1 MINRGFI
8 ILGEL
13 EKIFY
18 MFLIVLI
25 VKSLAK
31 VEWVLKKVSKS
42 YSNNQWLLYW
52 ELKWFNKEDILY
64 AITFKLDH
72 S

>member
-1 MINRGFI
+1 
-8 ILGEL
+8 
-13 EKIFY
+13 

-31 VEWVLKKVSKS
+31 VEWVLKKASKS
-42 YSNNQWLLYW
+42 YSKNHWLLYW

-64 AITFKLDH
+64 AITFKLEH